1 MRVKIPAQLRNLT
14 GGQSELNVDSAS
26 SVREMLDR
34 IRESY
39 PDLSERLVDESGQ
52 IRRFIN
58 IYVGDEDVRFLEG
71 VDTSLDDA
79 SQVAILPAVAG
90 G

>member
-14 GGQSELNVDSAS
+14 AGQAELHLDSAN

-34 IRESY
+34 LRESY
-39 PDLSERLVDESGQ
+39 PELSERLVDDGGQ

-58 IYVGDEDVRFLEG
+58 IYVGDEDVRFLDG
-71 VDTSLDDA
+71 VDTSLDDKA
-79 SQVAILPAVAG
+79 QVAILPAVAG

>member
-1 MRVKIPAQLRNLT
+1 MKIPAQLRALT
-14 GGQSELNVDSAS
+14 GGRAEVHLDSAS
-26 SVREMLDR
+26 SVREMLDQ

-39 PDLSERLVDESGQ
+39 PELSERLVDDSGQ

-58 IYVGDEDVRFLEG
+58 IYVGDEDVRFLDG
-71 VDTSLDDA
+71 VDTSLEDKA
-79 SQVAILPAVAG
+79 QVAILPAVAG

>member
-1 MRVKIPAQLRNLT
+1 MRVKIPAQLRALT
-14 GGQSELNVDSAS
+14 GGQAELNVDSAS
-26 SVREMLDR
+26 SVGQMLDQ
-34 IRESY
+34 IRQSY
-39 PDLSERLVDESGQ
+39 PELSERIVDESGQ

-58 IYVGDEDVRFLEG
+58 IYVGDEDVRFLDG
-71 VDTSLDDA
+71 LDTSLEGA